1 LSNAYLLLDSTE
13 LFASGIT
20 NANMTQCVIQCKTD
34 KNLANSAVNIST
46 LEADFKTKI

>member
-1 LSNAYLLLDSTE
+1 LLLDSGE

-20 NANMTQCVIQCKTD
+20 NANMTNTVIQCKTD

-46 LEADFKTKI
+46 LEADFKSKI